1 MSKLKSFIIKEL
13 NPDLE
18 FIQISYPI
26 EGFHYKLKKNNSL
39 HIKEIVIVN
48 KAIINELISY
58 YFNKKYKKIL
68 EDYMNAL
75 QDESTDNSSDTGL
88 LIALDETSRLRS
100 ILIRKYKTFLSKKN
114 EEKFLKKIK
123 ILENEIRSKI
133 IDFRLIKEQELT
145 YTINIEEKSKSR

>member
-1 MSKLKSFIIKEL
+1 MRKLKSFIIKEL

-18 FIQISYPI
+18 FIQMSYPI

-48 KAIINELISY
+48 PAIINELISY

-88 LIALDETSRLRS
+88 LMALDETSRLRS

-145 YTINIEEKSKSR
+145 HTINIEEKSKSR

>member
-1 MSKLKSFIIKEL
+1 MKSFIIKEL

-88 LIALDETSRLRS
+88 LIALDEASRLRS

-145 YTINIEEKSKSR
+145 HTINIDEKSKSR